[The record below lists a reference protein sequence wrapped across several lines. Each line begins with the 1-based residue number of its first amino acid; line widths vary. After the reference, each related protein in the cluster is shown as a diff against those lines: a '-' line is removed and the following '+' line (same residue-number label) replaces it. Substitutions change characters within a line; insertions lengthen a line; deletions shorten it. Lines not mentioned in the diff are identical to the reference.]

1 MTKKG
6 KDIFLTM
13 LVSTT
18 LKDLLLVMK
27 LRLLNTP
34 IAAQYWI
41 TLNDI
46 SKRKEKAFLNNRSW
60 GKIMIP

>member
-34 IAAQYWI
+34 IAAQY
-41 TLNDI
+41 
-46 SKRKEKAFLNNRSW
+46 
-60 GKIMIP
+60 

>member
-1 MTKKG
+1 MTKKV

-34 IAAQYWI
+34 IAAQY
-41 TLNDI
+41 
-46 SKRKEKAFLNNRSW
+46 
-60 GKIMIP
+60 